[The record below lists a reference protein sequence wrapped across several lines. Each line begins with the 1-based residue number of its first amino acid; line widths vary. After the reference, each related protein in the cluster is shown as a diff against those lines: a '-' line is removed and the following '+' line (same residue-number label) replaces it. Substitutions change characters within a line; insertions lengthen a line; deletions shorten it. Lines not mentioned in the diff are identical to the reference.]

1 MAEKIKYYSS
11 KNIREKNALYNII
24 FGERSNGKTFDI
36 LKIAFEDFINS
47 GEENQLGIIRRWD
60 EDFTGAN
67 SARTCYDSLICDG
80 HGKNQIKIISNGKY
94 DGVEYSAG
102 KYYLTTYDNEKQKS
116 IRTDKIIALGFSL
129 TGAEH
134 EHYKSGAFPKI
145 KTILFDEFMTRKF
158 YLQDEFVTFQNLIST
173 IVRQRANVKIYMCG
187 NTVNRY
193 CPYFREMGLYRAKN
207 MSKGDIDVYTYGDSG
222 LTVAVE
228 YSDSPSKSKAS
239 DIYFAFNN
247 PRLEMIK
254 SGAWEID
261 IYPHCPCKYR
271 PCEILFTYFIIFDGD
286 ILQCEIIQHDAYLFT
301 FIHAKTTEL
310 KNVEGD
316 LIYTTDY
323 NVRGNY
329 KRNILKPTSKLEK
342 RVTDFFLRDK
352 VFYQDNEIG
361 EIVRNYINWCKHS
374 NK

>member
-1 MAEKIKYYSS
+1 
-11 KNIREKNALYNII
+11 
-24 FGERSNGKTFDI
+24 
-36 LKIAFEDFINS
+36 
-47 GEENQLGIIRRWD
+47 
-60 EDFTGAN
+60 
-67 SARTCYDSLICDG
+67 
-80 HGKNQIKIISNGKY
+80 
-94 DGVEYSAG
+94 
-102 KYYLTTYDNEKQKS
+102 
-116 IRTDKIIALGFSL
+116 
-129 TGAEH
+129 
-134 EHYKSGAFPKI
+134 
-145 KTILFDEFMTRKF
+145 
-158 YLQDEFVTFQNLIST
+158 
-173 IVRQRANVKIYMCG
+173 MCG

-207 MSKGDIDVYTYGDSG
+207 MTQGDIDVYTYGDSG

-261 IYPHCPCKYR
+261 IYPHCPCKYK

-286 ILQCEIIQHDAYLFT
+286 ILQCEIIQHEAYLFT

-329 KRNILKPTSKLEK
+329 KRNILKPATKLEK
-342 RVTDFFLRDK
+342 RVTEFFLRDK

>member
-67 SARTCYDSLICDG
+67 SARTCYDSLMCDG
-80 HGKNQIKIISNGKY
+80 RGKNQIKIISGGKY

-102 KYYLTTYDNEKQKS
+102 KYYLTTYDDEKQKS

-134 EHYKSGAFPKI
+134 YKSGAFPKI
-145 KTILFDEFMTRKF
+145 KTVLFDEFMTRKF
-158 YLQDEFVTFQNLIST
+158 YLPDEFVTFQNLIST
-173 IVRQRANVKIYMCG
+173 IVRQRTDVKIYMCG

-207 MSKGDIDVYTYGDSG
+207 MTQGDIDVYTYGDSG

-228 YSDSPSKSKAS
+228 YSDSPSKNKAS

-286 ILQCEIIQHDAYLFT
+286 ILQCEIIQHEAYLFT

-342 RVTDFFLRDK
+342 KVTEFFLRDK
-352 VFYQDNEIG
+352 VFYQDNEVG